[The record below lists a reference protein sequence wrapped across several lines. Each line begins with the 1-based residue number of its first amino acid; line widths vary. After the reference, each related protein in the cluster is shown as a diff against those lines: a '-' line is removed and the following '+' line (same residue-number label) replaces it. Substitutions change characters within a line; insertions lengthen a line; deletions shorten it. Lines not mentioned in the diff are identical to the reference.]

1 MSNTPDDNMFSK
13 TVKDAVN
20 SRKLAS
26 PSSPPTKTPSPKQNA
41 TPLTNARSVETKS
54 LNVKVSA
61 DKFDWVKSTGAKN
74 FWTNRTVMELAID
87 ALKEKLGD

>member
-1 MSNTPDDNMFSK
+1 MPDATDDNMFSK

-26 PSSPPTKTPSPKQNA
+26 PASPPTTPSASKQNSP
-41 TPLTNARSVETKS
+41 PLSNTRTAETKS
-54 LNVKVSA
+54 LNVKVST

-87 ALKEKLGD
+87 ALREKLGD